1 MANESFLSLSAS
13 SLELKPATRS
23 EPYCSTPQF
32 NPFSPLHF
40 VALLITSIKV
50 LCLSVAANL
59 HAAATEQKVC
69 VCLALETLLSCYCS
83 SAAGKLFARPGPRA
97 SVVLHGAAG
106 TVGTAAADPSRPALG
121 TSDKVMPSQ
130 GYHENCPA
138 PAGQLLL
145 MRLNNEWQREGMG
158 HATWGRRIWCLGRA
172 WAWIWIWALH
182 LGLGLQS
189 RSP

>member
-1 MANESFLSLSAS
+1 MSPGKWKLKANLVQEQSPNRFIRIAS
-13 SLELKPATRS
+13 SFPGAFGSGPGATCIMIAS
-23 EPYCSTPQF
+23 F
-32 NPFSPLHF
+32 G
-40 VALLITSIKV
+40 
-50 LCLSVAANL
+50 ANL
-59 HAAATEQKVC
+59 HLNTW
-69 VCLALETLLSCYCS
+69 LCYCS

-145 MRLNNEWQREGMG
+145 MRLNNEWQREGKG